1 MLAGETSVPLKA
13 SPFLPSQH
21 CVQHSRC
28 YLKEDGTPFEENPL
42 GELFDVSVE

>member
-1 MLAGETSVPLKA
+1 MLAGGNQR
-13 SPFLPSQH
+13 SPQGISLPSQH